1 MFISL
6 MQLRLFVVKWS
17 VVYYIIQL
25 QFNYIKLTYNKL
37 CTLLICTNVCVYMCV
52 CVCVCDKYIVATYTC
67 TCSGLHFV
75 CEYVVLYIQMYM
87 YYCSIIIVELN
98 VGAFLTFPVT
108 RIIPCCWLAIACR
121 TLLCVRRAHFTARPS
136 CQAMLKENRTAVFRT
151 S

>member
-1 MFISL
+1 M
-6 MQLRLFVVKWS
+6 VKWS

-37 CTLLICTNVCVYMCV
+37 CTLLICTNVCVYVCVCV

-87 YYCSIIIVELN
+87 YILLQHAIHYYSRTECRCISDLPCDQDN
-98 VGAFLTFPVT
+98 PMLLVGNSL
-108 RIIPCCWLAIACR
+108 
-121 TLLCVRRAHFTARPS
+121 
-136 CQAMLKENRTAVFRT
+136 
-151 S
+151 